1 MTDAERGYPVLFRQ
15 EQRLRALDPGG
26 VGSLRPS
33 TDASVVAIQL
43 RGKVDVQRLL
53 IACRH
58 ALTCGPALS
67 VRFERASDGYVQKLV
82 ENPPI
87 AECHDEGYLDQL
99 RAGKIAPFWL
109 DSEATLRVTLSPATA
124 NSTAFVA
131 ELDHAAV
138 DEWAMRLFLD
148 RITRRYVVLENTP
161 ELRIPDLDRTYFSIV
176 EEQRVAFGPGQR
188 ALIDRLAW
196 WADHIVP
203 ETILPPMTGFCRALK
218 DDSTPIDHIVS
229 YSVQTEVSTQLL
241 RSLARQ
247 LPATLFEIVC
257 VSVLETLAESIGSSR
272 VGLIT
277 AVANRS
283 GRRQQRAI
291 GLLAEPQPV
300 VLDLARA
307 DTIGELIAQVR
318 ASLAPKNFV
327 PFPLLL
333 REFAPAYVGR
343 PFLVPRIDLKVVTK
357 DADFKLSLPG
367 VESTELPVN
376 DGGYP
381 TSWMLTVDC
390 SAESVVLHSIFDAST
405 FIRSEVSAFLYK
417 LAHAFSLEMR

>member
-1 MTDAERGYPVLFRQ
+1 
-15 EQRLRALDPGG
+15 
-26 VGSLRPS
+26 
-33 TDASVVAIQL
+33 
-43 RGKVDVQRLL
+43 
-53 IACRH
+53 
-58 ALTCGPALS
+58 
-67 VRFERASDGYVQKLV
+67 
-82 ENPPI
+82 
-87 AECHDEGYLDQL
+87 
-99 RAGKIAPFWL
+99 
-109 DSEATLRVTLSPATA
+109 
-124 NSTAFVA
+124 
-131 ELDHAAV
+131 
-138 DEWAMRLFLD
+138 
-148 RITRRYVVLENTP
+148 
-161 ELRIPDLDRTYFSIV
+161 
-176 EEQRVAFGPGQR
+176 
-188 ALIDRLAW
+188 
-196 WADHIVP
+196 
-203 ETILPPMTGFCRALK
+203 
-218 DDSTPIDHIVS
+218 
-229 YSVQTEVSTQLL
+229 
-241 RSLARQ
+241 
-247 LPATLFEIVC
+247 
-257 VSVLETLAESIGSSR
+257 
-272 VGLIT
+272 
-277 AVANRS
+277 
-283 GRRQQRAI
+283 
-291 GLLAEPQPV
+291 